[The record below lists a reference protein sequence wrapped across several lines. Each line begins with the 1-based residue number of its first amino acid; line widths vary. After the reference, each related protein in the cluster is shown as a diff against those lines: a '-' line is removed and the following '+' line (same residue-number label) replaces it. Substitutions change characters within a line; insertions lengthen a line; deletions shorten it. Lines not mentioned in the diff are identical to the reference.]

1 METITKDELS
11 RLRLFGKN
19 VLIQLPE
26 DTDNKERELKS
37 GISVSFIYSDKE
49 KYAPV
54 QGIVV
59 RRSPKLEI
67 LRDGDHVFFHYLCWG
82 NAQHTAEQLKNGHY
96 DGTKIALECEGTK
109 YLLLSETE
117 IMFAKRGERF
127 VSMNDYLLLRAIP
140 KGLREEIIKDARGYN
155 VGKVWVSDSTSSS
168 SIVMPDVTEPYRL
181 DIAEVVCC
189 PEGMGCRVGDI
200 IYPDRHFDVPLE
212 YDILQ
217 TLDERIFYTHKDVI
231 LGKKVEHEV

>member
-1 METITKDELS
+1 METITKEEFN
-11 RLRLFGKN
+11 RLKLFGRN
-19 VLIQLPE
+19 VLIQLPD

-37 GISVSFIYSDKE
+37 GIVASFIYSDKE

-54 QGIVV
+54 QGVV
-59 RRSPKLEI
+59 VKRSPKLEI

-82 NAQHTAEQLKNGHY
+82 NAQHTPEQFKNGHY
-96 DGTKIALECEGTK
+96 DGTKIGLECDGVK
-109 YLLLSETE
+109 YLLMSETE

-140 KGLREEIIKDARGYN
+140 KGLREEIIKDARGLN
-155 VGKVWVSDSTSSS
+155 VGKVWIGDSTSSAN
-168 SIVMPDVTEPYRL
+168 IVMPDVSEPYRL
-181 DIAEVVCC
+181 DIAEVVAC
-189 PEGMGCRVGDI
+189 PEDMGVRVGDVI
-200 IYPDRHFDVPLE
+200 FPDKHFDVPLE

-231 LGKKVEHEV
+231 LGKKIDA

>member
-1 METITKDELS
+1 METITKEELS

-109 YLLLSETE
+109 YLLMSETE

-127 VSMNDYLLLRAIP
+127 VSMNDYLLLRGIP

-168 SIVMPDVTEPYRL
+168 SIVMPDVSEPYRL
-181 DIAEVVCC
+181 DIAEVVAT
-189 PEGMGCRVGDI
+189 PENVGLKPGDF
-200 IYPDRHFDVPLE
+200 IYPMKHWDVPVH
-212 YDILQ
+212 YDILNDMDE
-217 TLDERIFYTHKDVI
+217 TLFYTHLDVI
-231 LGKKVEHEV
+231 LGIKTNE

>member
-37 GISVSFIYSDKE
+37 GIVASFIYSDKE

-54 QGIVV
+54 QGIVYK
-59 RRSPKLEI
+59 RSPKLEI

-96 DGTKIALECEGTK
+96 DGTKIGLECEGVK
-109 YLLLSETE
+109 YLLMSETE
-117 IMFAKRGERF
+117 IMFAKREERF
-127 VSMNDYLLLRAIP
+127 ISVNDYLLLRGIP
-140 KGLREEIIKDARGYN
+140 KPLREEIIKDARGYN
-155 VGKVWVSDSTSSS
+155 VGKVWVSDSTSTAN
-168 SIVMPDVTEPYRL
+168 IVMPDVMEPYRM
-181 DIAEVVCC
+181 DIAEVVAC
-189 PEGMGCRVGDI
+189 PEDCYVRPGDI
-200 IYPDRHFDVPLE
+200 VYPDKHWNVPLE

-217 TLDERIFYTHKDVI
+217 TEKETIFYVHKDVI
-231 LGKKVEHEV
+231 LGKQVA